1 MNYPGVMAK
10 NGAELIE
17 SFARSVAAWDINAQL
32 GVTIEAVD
40 CRFRT
45 VELADG
51 RTFTG
56 DALFIATGVR
66 RRRLGVPGESKFQ
79 GKGILN
85 SGAGEK
91 ENVKGKR
98 VVVVGGGDAA
108 AENALLL
115 SPFAEKVLLVHRR
128 ANLTARTAFQERIAA
143 TPNIEL
149 FLNSEIAEIGG
160 SERLQWVE
168 LVSHMRTN
176 RFRIETD
183 SLIARIGV
191 SPNTELFT
199 TQLAL
204 DGRGYVT
211 VDDLCATNVENV
223 YAIGDVA
230 NPVSPTIASAVGMGA
245 TAAKSAFSL
254 LTKYNAI

>member
-149 FLNSEIAEIGG
+149 IIDSEIVEIGG
-160 SERLQWVE
+160 ADRVEWVE
-168 LVSHMRTN
+168 IISRSDDS
-176 RFRIETD
+176 RSRIDTD
-183 SLIARIGV
+183 HFIARIGV
-191 SPNTELFT
+191 TPNTEFVSS
-199 TQLAL
+199 QLECKK
-204 DGRGYVT
+204 GYLV
-211 VDDLCATNVENV
+211 VDSLCRTGVEGI
-223 YAIGDVA
+223 YGIGDVA
-230 NPVSPTIASAVGMGA
+230 NPISPTIPTAVGAGA
-245 TAAKSAFSL
+245 TAAKDWAARRNL
-254 LTKYNAI
+254 NVEL